1 MAQTNDHLRDL
12 LEKIK
17 GDAERALALLPS
29 EPELHLHASG
39 HRCGCRTLSEMQG
52 RVLSGAVAHYA
63 VHSARKRLAS
73 WRTSLVASD
82 LLPLQI
88 WGDFGELG

>member
-29 EPELHLHASG
+29 EPELHFTHPVTAVVAE
-39 HRCGCRTLSEMQG
+39 RCPKC
-52 RVLSGAVAHYA
+52 
-63 VHSARKRLAS
+63 K
-73 WRTSLVASD
+73 
-82 LLPLQI
+82 
-88 WGDFGELG
+88 GESFRAQ